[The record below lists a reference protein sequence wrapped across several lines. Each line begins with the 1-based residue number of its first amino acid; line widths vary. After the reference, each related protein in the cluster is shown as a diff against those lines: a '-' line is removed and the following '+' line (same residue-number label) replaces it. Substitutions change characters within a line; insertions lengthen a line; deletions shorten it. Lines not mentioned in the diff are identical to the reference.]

1 MSDRTGSQSVDIWTN
16 TSPDGSGT
24 HYQPVVNNSGQ
35 SSVAIMGGPNVDA
48 FSRLRV
54 SSPSYVFDGQLTYD
68 LQPLLFEQI
77 TAQSGATI
85 AHDATNRM
93 ALMTFSSTPT
103 GGKAIMQTYEHFR
116 YTSGRS
122 QLVFLTFNFKEGV
135 ANTLKFAGYSD
146 GTEGIEF
153 QLNNRLLS

>member
-1 MSDRTGSQSVDIWTN
+1 MSYFKTIKLDS
-16 TSPDGSGT
+16 
-24 HYQPVVNNSGQ
+24 NNAVG
-35 SSVAIMGGPNVDA
+35 DA

-54 SSPSYVFDGQLTYD
+54 SNPSYVFDGQLTYD

-77 TAQSGATI
+77 TNGSGATVT
-85 AHDATNRM
+85 HDATNRT

-103 GGKAIMQTYEHFR
+103 GGKSYMQTFEHFR

-122 QLVFLTFNFKEGV
+122 QLSFITFNMIEAV

-146 GTEGIEF
+146 GVNGIEF
-153 QLNNRLLS
+153 